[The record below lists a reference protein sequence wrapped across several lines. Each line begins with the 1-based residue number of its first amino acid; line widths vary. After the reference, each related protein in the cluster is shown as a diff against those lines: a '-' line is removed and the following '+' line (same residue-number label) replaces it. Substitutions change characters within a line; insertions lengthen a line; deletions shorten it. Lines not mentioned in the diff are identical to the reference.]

1 MRNTRRPVC
10 LALAILLSAT
20 PLWAQQPL
28 QDSAKHAAEAAAAAA
43 QPPAS
48 GSRARFISGAII
60 AAAGGAATVLGM
72 TAFKTA
78 DATSGNTPEGVYD
91 QCVALRANPVY
102 RGNDCD
108 VLKGPRTALVI
119 GGAVAAAA
127 GVTLMLLG
135 RPSESVEI
143 SPRGFAIRRKVSF

>member
-20 PLWAQQPL
+20 PLLAQQPL
-28 QDSAKHAAEAAAAAA
+28 QDSAKRAAESAAPSA
-43 QPPAS
+43 QPTGS
-48 GSRARFISGAII
+48 GNRARFISGAIV
-60 AAAGGAATVLGM
+60 AAAGGVATVLGM
-72 TAFKTA
+72 TVFKTA
-78 DATSGNTPEGVYD
+78 DGTSGNTPEGVYD
-91 QCVALRANPVY
+91 TCVAQRANPVY
-102 RGNDCD
+102 RANDCD
-108 VLKGPRTALVI
+108 VLKGPRTGLVI